1 MKTMENPFEIINQ
14 RLESIEEL
22 LTNIYRASNNK
33 ETGTA
38 TTPIM
43 NIKQLS
49 AYLDLSVSALYKLT
63 STKEIPHAKRGKRL
77 YFDKKD
83 IDAWVFENKITTT
96 SDIERMATEYI
107 HKNPVKLP

>member
-1 MKTMENPFEIINQ
+1 MENPFEIINE
-14 RLESIEEL
+14 RLHRIETL
-22 LTNIYRASNNK
+22 LENIYRASNIS
-33 ETGTA
+33 EAGIA

-49 AYLDLSVSALYKLT
+49 AYLDLSVSALYKMT

-83 IDAWVFENKITTT
+83 IDAWVLENKITTT
-96 SDIERMATEYI
+96 SDIEKMATDYI
-107 HKNPVKLP
+107 LKNPVKFP

>member
-1 MKTMENPFEIINQ
+1 MENPFEIINE
-14 RLESIEEL
+14 RLHRIETL
-22 LTNIYRASNNK
+22 LENIYRASNIS
-33 ETGTA
+33 EAGIS

-49 AYLDLSVSALYKLT
+49 AYLDLSVSALYKMT

-83 IDAWVFENKITTT
+83 IDAWVLENKVTTT
-96 SDIERMATEYI
+96 SDIEKMASDYI
-107 HKNPVKLP
+107 LKNPVKFP